1 MKILNRIIK
10 SNQNLSIIFIIILKN
25 EKKILA
31 KLIILLEYKMIKK
44 KLVHLKIDLDNQLIM
59 ILVVINQFSMEKE
72 VNNIR
77 IP

>member
-25 EKKILA
+25 EKKILV

>member
-44 KLVHLKIDLDNQLIM
+44 KLVHLKIDLDNPLIM

>member
-25 EKKILA
+25 EKKILV

-44 KLVHLKIDLDNQLIM
+44 KLEHLKIDLDNPLIM

>member
-25 EKKILA
+25 EKKILV

-44 KLVHLKIDLDNQLIM
+44 KLVHLKIDLDNPLIM